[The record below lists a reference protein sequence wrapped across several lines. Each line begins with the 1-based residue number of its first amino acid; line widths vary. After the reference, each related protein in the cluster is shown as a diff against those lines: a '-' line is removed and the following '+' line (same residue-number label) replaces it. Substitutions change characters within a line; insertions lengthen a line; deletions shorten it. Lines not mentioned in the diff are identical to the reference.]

1 MPGSSSPKVRVPQV
15 TSSFAPY
22 RSEQTRR
29 LAEAARQAGREARA
43 RAMEI
48 SGKVVEVTRNGMLI
62 EVTAEGNVT
71 VLGAVAPSIRV
82 RPGTVFVKKK
92 SVRPKV

>member
-1 MPGSSSPKVRVPQV
+1 MPASSSPKVRMPQV
-15 TSSFAPY
+15 ASSFAPY

-43 RAMEI
+43 HAMEI
-48 SGKVVEVTRNGMLI
+48 SGKVVEVTRDGTLL
-62 EVTAEGNVT
+62 EVTADGNVT
-71 VLGAVAPSIRV
+71 VLGAVAPSTRV

-92 SVRPKV
+92 IARPDV

>member
-1 MPGSSSPKVRVPQV
+1 MPQV
-15 TSSFAPY
+15 TPSFAPY

-29 LAEAARQAGREARA
+29 LAEVAGLAGRDARA

-48 SGKVVEVTRNGMLI
+48 SGKVVEVTRSGVVV
-62 EVTAEGNVT
+62 EVMADGSVN
-71 VLGAVAPSIRV
+71 VLGLVAPSIRV

-92 SVRPKV
+92 IARPNI